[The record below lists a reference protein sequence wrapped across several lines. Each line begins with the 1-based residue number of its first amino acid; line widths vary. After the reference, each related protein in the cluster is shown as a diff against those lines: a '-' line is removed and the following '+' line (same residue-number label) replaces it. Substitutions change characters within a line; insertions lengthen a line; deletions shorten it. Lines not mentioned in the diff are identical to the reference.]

1 LTIAKVSFSI
11 KLADFQASGGADICH
26 LTSVTCHPALSTI
39 YRKSKAGQKMKNLFA
54 LLLVAVISMMLVAQ
68 VAAGN
73 WKKIKIATEGAYP
86 PWNSIDASGNLVGF
100 EIELAKDLCKRM
112 NVACE
117 IVTHKWRGIIKGLN
131 SGKYD
136 AIMAGMSI
144 TEDRKKLVRF
154 SRNYADSPVRF
165 VVRKDNPAAN
175 FSPKLKRLTL
185 DDISP
190 AEKVAI
196 DAIIETFRGKIIG
209 VQVATTHAKFAD
221 QYLGDHAEIRIYDF
235 QHTIDLELYQGRL
248 DALIGGM
255 AYWVPIINSD
265 RGKEYKMVGP
275 YMTGG
280 PLGEGVG
287 VAVRKTEKDLA
298 DMFSGAIDETIK
310 DGSLKKL
317 AIKWFT
323 YDASAQE

>member
-1 LTIAKVSFSI
+1 MKT
-11 KLADFQASGGADICH
+11 
-26 LTSVTCHPALSTI
+26 LS
-39 YRKSKAGQKMKNLFA
+39 A
-54 LLLVAVISMMLVAQ
+54 LLLITMIPLILVTQ
-68 VAAGN
+68 GIAGN
-73 WKKIKIATEGAYP
+73 WEKIKIATEGAYP
-86 PWNSIDASGNLVGF
+86 PWNYIDATGNLVGF
-100 EIELAKDLCKRM
+100 EIDLAKDLCQRM

-131 SGKYD
+131 SGQFD

-144 TEDRKKLVRF
+144 TEDRKKLVSF

-175 FSPKLKRLTL
+175 FSPELKRLTL

-196 DAIIETFRGKIIG
+196 DAIVETFKGKIIG

-221 QYLGDHAEIRIYDF
+221 QYLGSHAEIRIYDF

-255 AYWVPIINSD
+255 AYWAPMINSD
-265 RGKEYKMVGP
+265 QGKEYKMVGP

-287 VAVRKTEKDLA
+287 VAVRKKEKDLA
-298 DMFSGAIDETIK
+298 DMFSGAIDEAIK
-310 DGSLKKL
+310 DGTLKKL

>member
-1 LTIAKVSFSI
+1 
-11 KLADFQASGGADICH
+11 
-26 LTSVTCHPALSTI
+26 
-39 YRKSKAGQKMKNLFA
+39 MKNLFA